1 MQLDL
6 VYSTCA
12 ILIFLGICGML
23 LRRNMIIIAFCSE
36 LVFLGAILLLGA
48 LASSRGDVGLVGIGI
63 VLVFGFAV
71 LNLVA
76 LGVILLVYRQR
87 ATLNL
92 EELREL
98 RE

>member
-6 VYSTCA
+6 VYSTSA
-12 ILIFLGICGML
+12 ILIFLGVSGL
-23 LRRNMIIIAFCSE
+23 VLRRNMIIIAFCSE
-36 LVFLGAILLLGA
+36 LVFLGVMLLLGA
-48 LASSRGDVGLVGIGI
+48 LARSRGDVRLVAIAI
-63 VLVFGFAV
+63 VLVFGFAL

-76 LGVILLVYRQR
+76 FGVVILVYRQR